1 MRCDSLY
8 FKSFD
13 GMCCSND
20 LCACGIFMCFCL
32 SARSNNFVGWVYNL
46 SFSKL
51 QFKCIWNPL
60 CSWLSFKTSFDHS
73 FCNWFHLMP
82 HWTQLLSLSNSV
94 FQLSGPSLW
103 AKDYWALR
111 IFDSSESDMRFQD
124 VFNDRHFFLVH
135 IDLNNFRFGKFG

>member
-94 FQLSGPSLW
+94 DLLFGLKIIGHCGYLIVQNQIWGF
-103 AKDYWALR
+103 R
-111 IFDSSESDMRFQD
+111 IYLTTAI
-124 VFNDRHFFLVH
+124 FFLVH